1 MPPRTETTAKTWG
14 HLVLVAAVSS
24 LAMLLGASVARA
36 APIDPAAV
44 APDPPKATPV
54 TDDAAKDAEPKP
66 RSSLY
71 VRTFATL
78 GGGVGLRFNNPY
90 RLSRQLGDDAKGL
103 SSTAPYVDVGVG
115 ATFGNPFGWQHG
127 AVLRYDHS
135 LSGVTQHV
143 VTPSYIGL
151 RRFVQV
157 EVWGRVGLPVVLTP
171 DRNLGGELAL
181 GAAWFFRAGL
191 GLGGELVGDLFF
203 GAATPE
209 AKNPVYPVLSGQ
221 LFAIVE
227 WERLP

>member
-1 MPPRTETTAKTWG
+1 MPRSTDRVLSS
-14 HLVLVAAVSS
+14 LVLA
-24 LAMLLGASVARA
+24 LLSCATRA
-36 APIDPAAV
+36 HATPLDPAAV
-44 APDPPKATPV
+44 APDPPKTALPS
-54 TDDAAKDAEPKP
+54 DQPARAAEPP
-66 RSSLY
+66 RASSFY

-90 RLSRQLGDDAKGL
+90 RLARPLGSDANSL
-103 SSTAPYVDVGVG
+103 SSTAPYIDLGVG

-143 VTPSYIGL
+143 LTPSYIGL
-151 RRFVQV
+151 RRFVHV
-157 EVWGRVGLPVVLTP
+157 ELWGRVGLPILLTP
-171 DRNLGGELAL
+171 DRNIGGELAL
-181 GAAWFFRAGL
+181 GTAWFFRAGL
-191 GLGGELVGDLFF
+191 GLGAEVVGDLFF

-221 LFAIVE
+221 LFAVVE